1 MNNGFSNRDVDSE
14 IMTAKN
20 NERNDKVRSNKK
32 APLKL
37 NYLNQMS
44 QSYKVDERVLHEIV
58 SSCVTCTD
66 PDRSVVLVI
75 YYKKKRKVSN
85 LFMKNNVTLRSSA
98 LKHTNVVYRF
108 VCPDVDCRPLQID
121 YVGATTTTLSRRL
134 TMHLAEGAPK
144 AHMLSVHKRPLTRTD
159 LTENTSIIAACTDQ
173 KKLFILEALHI
184 RERAPSLNV
193 QSNTATTLQLFG

>member
-1 MNNGFSNRDVDSE
+1 MGRCLNAKSECPDRYKVSVIRSSIGRALRTCSNWILLDAELKRVRQILVNNGFSNRDVDSE

-66 PDRSVVLVI
+66 PNRSVVLVI
-75 YYKKKRKVSN
+75 YYKKNGK
-85 LFMKNNVTLRSSA
+85 
-98 LKHTNVVYRF
+98 
-108 VCPDVDCRPLQID
+108 
-121 YVGATTTTLSRRL
+121 
-134 TMHLAEGAPK
+134 
-144 AHMLSVHKRPLTRTD
+144 
-159 LTENTSIIAACTDQ
+159 
-173 KKLFILEALHI
+173 
-184 RERAPSLNV
+184 
-193 QSNTATTLQLFG
+193 